1 MSSVVSVISFVKY
14 NIFSIMKLQQYFQ
27 AYDFDEIYPQIGLMY
42 PNARHQREQFR
53 HAYDILLDIK
63 PVNSKKQIRYQLME
77 DPDTNEMFFGADDSC
92 FRGPWDVLLGKEV
105 KREPK
110 VDLTDVELV
119 ANMLL
124 NVVLQGRHP
133 RSFDAD
139 YATIM
144 R

>member
-1 MSSVVSVISFVKY
+1 
-14 NIFSIMKLQQYFQ
+14 MKLQQYFQ

-53 HAYDILLDIK
+53 HAYDILLGIK
-63 PVNSKKQIRYQLME
+63 RKLEK
-77 DPDTNEMFFGADDSC
+77 ADKVSAHGGPRHQRDVLRC
-92 FRGPWDVLLGKEV
+92 RRFLFRGPWDVLLGKEV

-124 NVVLQGRHP
+124 NVVLQGASSAFASMPTTLPSYGRGHRQRH
-133 RSFDAD
+133 SLSLSS
-139 YATIM
+139 IIC
-144 R
+144 